1 MLLTILAQEDS
12 GGSSI
17 VQLLPLLALPL
28 LMYFLLIRPQRRRAR
43 EQQALLNQVEEG
55 DEVLTSSGI
64 LGFVTAIEDDIV
76 WLEIAEGVDIRIN
89 RGAIARRLTPPAETE
104 RAPAKDESDVAD
116 VSDVERDVESA

>member
-89 RGAIARRLTPPAETE
+89 RGAIARRLPPPAETE